1 MSGGPLTK
9 IRTVVVVEVVVTV
22 VTENDFESAGF
33 NEQLAV
39 LSANAVFWNVRSLAV
54 PATKKPEVA
63 RLTETSTGPPA
74 KALPAPTLIWT
85 AVGVR
90 VAVGVGVAVG
100 VNVGVLVGV

>member
-1 MSGGPLTK
+1 MTK
-9 IRTVVVVEVVVTV
+9 IRTVVAVEVVVTV

-74 KALPAPTLIWT
+74 KALPVPTLIWT
-85 AVGVR
+85 AVGV
-90 VAVGVGVAVG
+90 GVAVG
-100 VNVGVLVGV
+100 VDVGVLVGV